1 MVQRIRFNKPHICG
15 GLCLALLVSLALHAT
30 PKKEYFTEDELDTI
44 RDAQDLKERVTAYI
58 ELAERRLIILGLTD
72 KSEKQKERERKEQEQ
87 YEKDKKRV
95 GNKGAPV
102 KPPVDSLAYLHD
114 FTRPELLRGYA
125 EAIDEIMSS
134 IDDAYERKGDVR
146 PALEQLEKFT
156 RETEPVLAKFEP
168 KTDNERK
175 ALQEAID
182 KAKEGNAG
190 AKDAMKKVPK
200 TEKKPVP

>member
-1 MVQRIRFNKPHICG
+1 MPRPHRIRQIFAGI
-15 GLCLALLVSLALHAT
+15 LISLVALSLAAA
-30 PKKEYFTEDELDTI
+30 PKNEYFTENELDMI
-44 RDAQDLKERVTAYI
+44 RDAQDLKERVPAYI

-72 KSEKQKERERKEQEQ
+72 KSEKQKEKERKEQEQ
-87 YEKDKKRV
+87 YEKEKKKA
-95 GNKGAPV
+95 GPKGAPV
-102 KPPVDSLAYLHD
+102 KPPTDDLAYLHD

-125 EAIDEIMSS
+125 EAVDEIMST
-134 IDDAYERKGDVR
+134 IDDWYERKMDVR
-146 PALEQLEKFT
+146 GALEQFEKFT
-156 RETEPVLAKFEP
+156 RETQPILAKFEP
-168 KTDNERK
+168 KSDNERK